1 MIGGQQRFVVI
12 TGGPGSGKSTLI
24 DALAARGFART
35 VEAGRAIIQEQVA
48 SGGTALPWSDP
59 RAFAERMFEW
69 ELRSY
74 AEARK
79 QDGVV
84 FFDRGVPDVVGYLR
98 LLKLAVPAHMDAAI
112 RTHLYDASV
121 FVAPP
126 WPDIFTQDAERKQ
139 TLDEAQ
145 RTYDA
150 LVATYA
156 GYGYALIELPRV
168 SVAERVAFVLG
179 HVLEHPPG
187 HVCAQRL
194 SKAFC

>member
-1 MIGGQQRFVVI
+1 MTGDPQRFVVI

-35 VEAGRAIIQEQVA
+35 IEAGRAIIQQQVA

-59 RAFAERMFEW
+59 RAFAELMFEW

-74 AEARK
+74 ADAS
-79 QDGVV
+79 QQAGIV
-84 FFDRGVPDVVGYLR
+84 FFDRGVADVVGYLR
-98 LLKLAVPAHMDAAI
+98 LMKLAVPAHMDAAV
-112 RTHLYDASV
+112 RAHRYDAKV

-126 WPDIFTQDAERKQ
+126 WPEIFAQDAERKQ
-139 TLDEAQ
+139 TLAEAE

-156 GYGYALIELPRV
+156 DYGYELVELPRA
-168 SVAERVAFVLG
+168 SVADRVAFVLARAG
-179 HVLEHPPG
+179 HE
-187 HVCAQRL
+187 
-194 SKAFC
+194 